1 MLALLA
7 ATCPSLIASPR
18 PLHPPSRHSSTRAT
32 TVLQQL
38 PQATTS
44 ILVEDETVALAHQY
58 VLEAA
63 MQNGGK
69 GKTAVQ
75 REACAAIVRSLLG
88 RDGSGGAG
96 GGMTSSSDPA
106 SESTGAPSRVTAV
119 LPSGAVR
126 YSPARLEA
134 SPLCTHELKHCL
146 LLDRRERRCW
156 R

>member
-18 PLHPPSRHSSTRAT
+18 SLHPPSRHSGTRAT

-38 PQATTS
+38 PQAATN
-44 ILVEDETVALAHQY
+44 ILVEDDTVALAHHY
-58 VLEAA
+58 VLEAT

-106 SESTGAPSRVTAV
+106 SESTGAPSRVTAA
-119 LPSGAVR
+119 LPSGAVS
-126 YSPARLEA
+126 YSPASHETL
-134 SPLCTHELKHCL
+134 PLLTHALKQSVGP
-146 LLDRRERRCW
+146 RSQ
-156 R
+156 